1 MQPPITPPSPAGRKV
16 MAVSAVQPQQAPRT
30 SLEVGYDKRLMLFS
44 GRANPELAA
53 RSPAGWTWTSA
64 RSR

>member
-1 MQPPITPPSPAGRKV
+1 

-53 RSPAGWTWTSA
+53 RIAG
-64 RSR
+64 